1 MLNIEETEAEKL
13 INQAIWEMT
22 GCGMAGGFRPEEI
35 TLTNMMTITKQ
46 ISDYR
51 NEIIR
56 LRALVSN
63 S

>member
-1 MLNIEETEAEKL
+1 MLNIDETEAEKT

-22 GCGMAGGFRPEEI
+22 GFGMVGGFRKEEVS
-35 TLTNMMTITKQ
+35 LTNMMTLTKQ

-51 NEIIR
+51 KEIIR
-56 LRALVSN
+56 LRALVPN